1 MCIIVSTNL
10 MGTEA
15 NIDVSIHVSSNTKRL
30 LYIFKFFHVV
40 LLFVFLLSDYWYDNW
55 VKLGNAINMIFIIVN
70 NTVWKHFL
78 MKYTSLKKFNII
90 HGYPWISTN
99 IMGICQ
105 NSISYVINTWWLS
118 TVPNDLTQCQIR
130 CTFATYRL

>member
-70 NTVWKHFL
+70 NTVWKHF
-78 MKYTSLKKFNII
+78 
-90 HGYPWISTN
+90 
-99 IMGICQ
+99 
-105 NSISYVINTWWLS
+105 
-118 TVPNDLTQCQIR
+118 
-130 CTFATYRL
+130 